1 MLIAVD
7 QPFDL
12 DSTLGSG
19 QAFRWHR
26 NDGWSTGVV
35 FGNVVS
41 MRQVGPGVEFRAA
54 PDDEAAMKPLLA
66 DYLGLETDLDN
77 VYASIGTDERMR
89 AAIER
94 YRGMRI
100 LRQEPWECLV
110 SFMCSPASNIPRIS
124 KNVESICTAFGR
136 PLRVGD
142 QVRCTFPTSQELAEA
157 SEAQLLGLGLG
168 FRAGR
173 VASAA
178 RAVAEG
184 QIDLMPLREASYDE
198 ALSALTV
205 LDGVGDKVANCVL
218 LFSLDKP
225 EAFPVDVWVDRALR
239 EWYLDGRGTR
249 PSRAKMRLWAQEH
262 FGPYAGYANQYLF
275 HDRRLQGRGRA

>member
-12 DSTLGSG
+12 ASTLGSG
-19 QAFRWHR
+19 QAFRWHMD
-26 NDGWSTGVV
+26 DGWSTGVV

-41 MRQVGPGVEFRAA
+41 MRQVGSDVEFSAA
-54 PDDEAAMKPLLA
+54 HDDEAALKPLLA
-66 DYLGLETDLDN
+66 DYLGLAADLESI
-77 VYASIGTDERMR
+77 YAAIGTDERMR

-94 YRGMRI
+94 YKGMRI
-100 LRQEPWECLV
+100 LRQDPWECLV
-110 SFMCSPASNIPRIS
+110 SFMCSPASNILRIS

-136 PLRVGD
+136 PLGLGD
-142 QVRCTFPTSQELAEA
+142 QARCTFPTPNELAEA
-157 SEAQLLGLGLG
+157 SEAQLLALGLG

-184 QIDLMPLREASYDE
+184 EIDLMPLREASYEE
-198 ALSALTV
+198 ALSVLTT

-239 EWYLDGRGTR
+239 EWYLDGRGMT
-249 PSRAKMRLWAQEH
+249 PTRAKMREWAQEH
-262 FGPYAGYANQYLF
+262 FGPFAGYANQYLF
-275 HDRRLQGRGRA
+275 HDRRLQGQSRA

>member
-41 MRQVGPGVEFRAA
+41 MRQIGLGVEFSSA
-54 PDDEAAMKPLLA
+54 PDAEAALRPLLA
-66 DYLGLETDLDN
+66 DYLGLGADLESI
-77 VYASIGTDERMR
+77 YTAIGTDERMR

-94 YRGMRI
+94 YKGMRI
-100 LRQEPWECLV
+100 LRQDPWECLV

-136 PLRVGD
+136 PLRLGD
-142 QVRCTFPTSQELAEA
+142 QARCTFPTPYELAEA
-157 SEAQLLGLGLG
+157 SEAQLLALGLG

-184 QIDLMPLREASYDE
+184 EIDLMPLREASYEE
-198 ALSALTV
+198 ALSELVT

-218 LFSLDKP
+218 LFSLDKL

-239 EWYLDGRGTR
+239 EWYLDGRGAT
-249 PSRAKMRLWAQEH
+249 PSRAKMRDWAQEH